1 MSKTTISRQQ
11 GGTPMR
17 TEGTPMETEGTPM
30 GTEGTPMG
38 MEGTPMGGTQME
50 GEIPFWE
57 QVRSSVRF

>member
-30 GTEGTPMG
+30 GVEGTPM
-38 MEGTPMGGTQME
+38 ETGGTQME

>member
-1 MSKTTISRQQ
+1 ME
-11 GGTPMR
+11 

-38 MEGTPMGGTQME
+38 TGGTQME